1 MHVNVRHKLGKNLN
15 IIYPG
20 EYYVTGKDELI
31 GTLLGSCVSVVLHDP
46 VNKIG
51 GMNHFMLPGKI
62 NKIDIFSDDNARYG
76 ISAINKIVS
85 EVVIK
90 GASRKNLTAKIF
102 GGGNII
108 KFLNMSGK
116 KSLIPSD
123 NVRVAKLFM
132 EIEDIPIVASD
143 VGDNYTR
150 KIIFD
155 VDSGKV
161 YLRKIQGG
169 VVNEIL
175 SLRDEDELI
184 HNIETISVKK

>member
-1 MHVNVRHKLGKNLN
+1 
-15 IIYPG
+15 
-20 EYYVTGKDELI
+20 
-31 GTLLGSCVSVVLHDP
+31 VVLHDP

-51 GMNHFMLPGKI
+51 GMNHFMLPGRI
-62 NKIDIFSDDNARYG
+62 STNDIFSDDNARYG
-76 ISAINKIVS
+76 ITAINTIVA
-85 EVVIK
+85 EVVKK

-123 NVRVAKLFM
+123 NVRVARLFM

-184 HNIETISVKK
+184 HNIETKVEK